1 MEETAI
7 DFLDQKQKLPQY
19 LLVPLTVALV
29 FSIINLF
36 FFATATL
43 YLLYNPHFL
52 QSIDID
58 LSHYSNLKVYFF
70 VSILLNLMI
79 ITSIILLSK
88 LKKKGVYLFLIVTL
102 FIVINEL
109 LFISQLTISY
119 MVIGVL
125 VGFVVLII
133 NIKFN
138 LS

>member
-19 LLVPLTVALV
+19 LIVPLTVALI

>member
-7 DFLDQKQKLPQY
+7 DVLDQKQKLPQY
-19 LLVPLTVALV
+19 LIVPLTVALV

-52 QSIDID
+52 QSIDLD
-58 LSHYSNLKVYFF
+58 LAHYSNLNEYFF
-70 VSILLNLMI
+70 VSTLLNLMI
-79 ITSIILLSK
+79 ITCIILLSK

-102 FIVINEL
+102 LIIINEL